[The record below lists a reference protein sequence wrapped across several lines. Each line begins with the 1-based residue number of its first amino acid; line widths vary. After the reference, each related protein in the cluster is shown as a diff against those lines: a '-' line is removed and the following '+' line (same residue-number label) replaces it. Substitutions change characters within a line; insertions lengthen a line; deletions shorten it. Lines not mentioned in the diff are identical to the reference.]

1 MFITGSRVYRIL
13 DGGNS
18 DLSTGEP
25 NISQPGV
32 IGISASGPGVRGVGV
47 VERGGVFESRIFDVH
62 PLAQVRLVPTILPD
76 QVFPIGQDPVP
87 PTDEGEAGDLLALTY
102 RDPNNQIRAALF
114 FCIGGVHTEGNTS
127 GSALWARLA

>member
-32 IGISASGPGVRGVGV
+32 LGISASGPGVRGVGV
-47 VERGGVFESRIFDVH
+47 DERGGVFESRVFDVH
-62 PLAQVRLVPTILPD
+62 PLAQVRLVPTKLPD

-87 PTDEGEAGDLLALTY
+87 PTDEGETGDLLALTY
-102 RDPNNQIRAALF
+102 RNANNELRAALF
-114 FCIGGVHTEGNTS
+114 FCTGGVHTESS
-127 GSALWARLA
+127 GSAVWARLA